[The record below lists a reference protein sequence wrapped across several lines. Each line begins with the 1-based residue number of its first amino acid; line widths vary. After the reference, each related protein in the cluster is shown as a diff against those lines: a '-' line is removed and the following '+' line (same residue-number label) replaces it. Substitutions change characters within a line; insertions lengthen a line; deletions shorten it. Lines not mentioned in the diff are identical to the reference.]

1 MGEEKRPCIALAGNP
16 NTGKSTLFNA
26 LTGLKQ
32 HTGNWSGKTVG
43 RAEGRFLLG
52 EKEAVLVDLPGIYSL
67 FSAGAEE
74 ACARD
79 FLAFGDAD
87 AVAVVVDASALERH
101 LPLALQAMELM
112 PRCVLC
118 LNLADEAEKKGIQI
132 DDKKLSALT
141 GVPVVKTA
149 ARTGRGLSDLTAALE
164 KVMEQ
169 EPHVRHTPFHKALPA
184 DFGKL
189 LAEGEKLLPES
200 ENRPLLLD
208 FLWQNEEDVLSEE
221 VGEELRQWRT
231 RCNGYFAGE
240 EEALAVY
247 RKERSLCFQKRA
259 ETLTADVCKKDKA
272 KADTTARMDKLFLR
286 KRTGVPLMLLLLA
299 LVFWITAVGANVPS
313 QWLMSVFTQLGTGM
327 DKLFLRKRTGVPLM
341 LLLLALVFW
350 ITAVGANVPSQ
361 WLMSVF
367 TQLGTACRSALVSWE
382 SPVWLESLL
391 MDGVFLTVSWV
402 VSVMLPPMA
411 IFFPMFT
418 LLEDCGL
425 LPRIAFQLDGLFR
438 RAGAH
443 GKQAL
448 TLCMGFGCNAAGVTA
463 CRIIDSPRERLIAIL
478 TNNFVPCNG
487 RFPTIL
493 LLTAVFLSAGRPWMS
508 GITLF
513 VVIGLSVGM
522 TLLVSF
528 FLSQTVLRGMPSAF
542 VLELPPFRR
551 PQIGQVLVRS
561 LLDRTIFVLG
571 RAMTAAAPAG
581 AIIWLLQ
588 RIPVGDGTLLTQI
601 AMFLEPLGG
610 LMGLSGPILMAFLLG
625 LPANEIVLPILL
637 MFYSQS
643 GMLME
648 GGSQT
653 GAMLA
658 ANGWTWTT
666 AVCAILFSLNH
677 FPCATTLLT
686 IRKETGSRKWAAIS
700 FLLPTIIGIC
710 LCAAVHGFFCLFGLA

>member
-1 MGEEKRPCIALAGNP
+1 MSEEKRPCIALAGNP

-43 RAEGRFLLG
+43 RAEGRFWLG

-101 LPLALQAMELM
+101 LPLALQVMELM

-118 LNLADEAEKKGIQI
+118 LNLADEAEKKGISI
-132 DDKKLSALT
+132 DEKKLSDLT

-164 KVMEQ
+164 KVMKQ
-169 EPHVRHTPFHKALPA
+169 EPYVRHTPFHKALPE
-184 DFGKL
+184 DFTEL
-189 LAEGEKLLPES
+189 LTEGEKLLPES
-200 ENRPLLLD
+200 KNKPLLLD
-208 FLWQNEEDVLSEE
+208 FLWQEEDVLSD
-221 VGEELRQWRT
+221 GELRQWRT
-231 RCNGYFAGE
+231 KCNGYFAGE

-259 ETLTADVCKKDKA
+259 ETLTAAVCKKNEGKG
-272 KADTTARMDKLFLR
+272 DTTAQMDKLFLR

-313 QWLMSVFTQLGTGM
+313 QMLMSVFTKLGAT
-327 DKLFLRKRTGVPLM
+327 
-341 LLLLALVFW
+341 
-350 ITAVGANVPSQ
+350 
-361 WLMSVF
+361 
-367 TQLGTACRSALVSWE
+367 CRSALES

-493 LLTAVFLSAGRPWMS
+493 LLIAVFLSVGKPWMS
-508 GITLF
+508 GFALF

-528 FLSQTVLRGMPSAF
+528 FLSRTVLKGMPSAF

-571 RAMTAAAPAG
+571 RAITAAAPAG
-581 AIIWLLQ
+581 AVIWLLQ

-601 AMFLEPLGG
+601 ALFLEPLGG
-610 LMGLSGPILMAFLLG
+610 LMGLSGPILLAFLLG

-643 GMLME
+643 GMLVE

-658 ANGWTWTT
+658 ANGWTWMT

-686 IRKETGSRKWAAIS
+686 IRKETGSRKWTAIS

-710 LCAAVHGFFCLFGLA
+710 LCAAVHGLFCFFGLT

>member
-52 EKEAVLVDLPGIYSL
+52 EQEAVLVDLPGIYSL

-101 LPLALQAMELM
+101 LPLALQVMELM

-118 LNLADEAEKKGIQI
+118 LNLADEAEKKGISI
-132 DDKKLSALT
+132 DEKKLSDLT

-169 EPHVRHTPFHKALPA
+169 EPHVRHTPFHKALPE
-184 DFGKL
+184 DFIKL

-200 ENRPLLLD
+200 KNRPLLLD
-208 FLWQNEEDVLSEE
+208 FLWQKEEDVLSEE

-231 RCNGYFAGE
+231 KCNGYFAGE

-259 ETLTADVCKKDKA
+259 ETLTAAVCKKNEGKG
-272 KADTTARMDKLFLR
+272 DTTAQMDKLFLR

-313 QWLMSVFTQLGTGM
+313 QMLMSVFTKLGAT
-327 DKLFLRKRTGVPLM
+327 
-341 LLLLALVFW
+341 
-350 ITAVGANVPSQ
+350 
-361 WLMSVF
+361 
-367 TQLGTACRSALVSWE
+367 CRSALES

-493 LLTAVFLSAGRPWMS
+493 LLIAVFLSVGKPWMS
-508 GITLF
+508 GFALF

-528 FLSQTVLRGMPSAF
+528 FLSRTVLKGMPSAF

-571 RAMTAAAPAG
+571 RAITAAAPAG
-581 AIIWLLQ
+581 AVIWLLQ
-588 RIPVGDGTLLTQI
+588 RIPMGDGTLLTQI
-601 AMFLEPLGG
+601 ALFLEPLGG
-610 LMGLSGPILMAFLLG
+610 LMGLSGPILLAFLLG

-643 GMLME
+643 GMLVE

-658 ANGWTWTT
+658 ANGWTWMT

-686 IRKETGSRKWAAIS
+686 IRKETGSWKWTAIS
-700 FLLPTIIGIC
+700 FLLPTAIGIC
-710 LCAAVHGFFCLFGLA
+710 LCAAVHGLFCFFGLT

>member
-1 MGEEKRPCIALAGNP
+1 MSEEKRPCIALAGNP

-43 RAEGRFLLG
+43 RAEGRFWLG

-101 LPLALQAMELM
+101 LPLALQVMELM

-118 LNLADEAEKKGIQI
+118 LNLADEAEKKGISI

-169 EPHVRHTPFHKALPA
+169 EPHVRHTPFHKALPE
-184 DFGKL
+184 DFIKL
-189 LAEGEKLLPES
+189 LAEGEELLPES
-200 ENRPLLLD
+200 KNRPLLLD
-208 FLWQNEEDVLSEE
+208 FLWQKEEDVLSEE

-231 RCNGYFAGE
+231 KCNGYFAGE

-259 ETLTADVCKKDKA
+259 ETLTAAVCKKNEGKG
-272 KADTTARMDKLFLR
+272 DTTAQMDKLFLR

-313 QWLMSVFTQLGTGM
+313 QMLMSVFTKLGAT
-327 DKLFLRKRTGVPLM
+327 
-341 LLLLALVFW
+341 
-350 ITAVGANVPSQ
+350 
-361 WLMSVF
+361 
-367 TQLGTACRSALVSWE
+367 CRSALES

-493 LLTAVFLSAGRPWMS
+493 LLIAVFLSVGKPWMS
-508 GITLF
+508 GFALF

-528 FLSQTVLRGMPSAF
+528 FLSRTVLKGMPSAF

-571 RAMTAAAPAG
+571 RAITAAAPAG
-581 AIIWLLQ
+581 AVIWTLQ

-601 AMFLEPLGG
+601 ALFLEPLGG
-610 LMGLSGPILMAFLLG
+610 LMGLSGPILLAFLLG

-643 GMLME
+643 GMLVE

-666 AVCAILFSLNH
+666 SVCAILFSLNH

-686 IRKETGSRKWAAIS
+686 IRKETGSCKWTAIS

-710 LCAAVHGFFCLFGLA
+710 LCAAVHGLFCFFGLT

>member
-1 MGEEKRPCIALAGNP
+1 MRMGEEKRPCIALAGNP

-43 RAEGRFLLG
+43 RAEGRFWLG

-101 LPLALQAMELM
+101 LPLALQVMELM
-112 PRCVLC
+112 LRCVLC
-118 LNLADEAEKKGIQI
+118 LNLADEAEKKGISI

-169 EPHVRHTPFHKALPA
+169 EPHVRHTPFHKTLPE
-184 DFGKL
+184 DFAEL
-189 LAEGEKLLPES
+189 LAEGENLLPKS
-200 ENRPLLLD
+200 KNRPLLLD
-208 FLWQNEEDVLSEE
+208 FLWQKEEDVLSEE

-231 RCNGYFAGE
+231 KCNGYFAGE

-259 ETLTADVCKKDKA
+259 ETLTAAVCKKNEGKG
-272 KADTTARMDKLFLR
+272 DTTAQMDKLFLR

-313 QWLMSVFTQLGTGM
+313 QMLMSVFTKLGAT
-327 DKLFLRKRTGVPLM
+327 
-341 LLLLALVFW
+341 
-350 ITAVGANVPSQ
+350 
-361 WLMSVF
+361 
-367 TQLGTACRSALVSWE
+367 CRSALES

-493 LLTAVFLSAGRPWMS
+493 LLIAVFLSVGKPWMS
-508 GITLF
+508 GFALF

-528 FLSQTVLRGMPSAF
+528 FLSRTVLKGMPSAF

-571 RAMTAAAPAG
+571 RAITAAAPAG

-588 RIPVGDGTLLTQI
+588 RIQIGDGTLLTQI

-610 LMGLSGPILMAFLLG
+610 IMGLSGPILLAFLLG

-643 GMLME
+643 GMLVE

-658 ANGWTWTT
+658 ANGWTWMT

-686 IRKETGSRKWAAIS
+686 IRKETGSRKWTAIS

-710 LCAAVHGFFCLFGLA
+710 LCAAVHGLFCFFGLT

>member
-1 MGEEKRPCIALAGNP
+1 MRMGEEKRPCIALAGNP

-43 RAEGRFLLG
+43 RAEGRFWLG

-101 LPLALQAMELM
+101 LPLALQVMELM

-118 LNLADEAEKKGIQI
+118 LNLADDAEKKGISI

-169 EPHVRHTPFHKALPA
+169 EPHVRHTPFHKTLPE
-184 DFGKL
+184 DFAEL
-189 LAEGEKLLPES
+189 LAEGENLLPKS
-200 ENRPLLLD
+200 KNRPLLLD
-208 FLWQNEEDVLSEE
+208 FLWQKEEDVLSEE

-231 RCNGYFAGE
+231 KCNGYFAGE

-259 ETLTADVCKKDKA
+259 ETLTAAVCKKNEGKG
-272 KADTTARMDKLFLR
+272 DTTAQMDKLFLR

-313 QWLMSVFTQLGTGM
+313 QMLMSVFTKLGAT
-327 DKLFLRKRTGVPLM
+327 
-341 LLLLALVFW
+341 
-350 ITAVGANVPSQ
+350 
-361 WLMSVF
+361 
-367 TQLGTACRSALVSWE
+367 CRSALES

-493 LLTAVFLSAGRPWMS
+493 LLIAVFLSVGKPWMS
-508 GITLF
+508 GFALF

-528 FLSQTVLRGMPSAF
+528 FLSRTVLKGMPSAF

-571 RAMTAAAPAG
+571 RAITAAAPAG

-588 RIPVGDGTLLTQI
+588 RIQIGDGTLLTQI
-601 AMFLEPLGG
+601 TMFLEPLGG
-610 LMGLSGPILMAFLLG
+610 IMGLSGPILLAFLLG

-643 GMLME
+643 GMLVE

-658 ANGWTWTT
+658 ANGWTWMT

-686 IRKETGSRKWAAIS
+686 IRKETGSRKWTAIS

-710 LCAAVHGFFCLFGLA
+710 LCAAVHGLFCFFGLT

>member
-1 MGEEKRPCIALAGNP
+1 MSEEKRPCIALAGNP

-101 LPLALQAMELM
+101 LPLALQVMELM
-112 PRCVLC
+112 PCCVLC
-118 LNLADEAEKKGIQI
+118 LNLADEAEKKGIVI
-132 DDKKLSALT
+132 DHKKLSDLT

-164 KVMEQ
+164 KVMKQ
-169 EPHVRHTPFHKALPA
+169 EPTVRHTPFHKALPE
-184 DFGKL
+184 DFIGL
-189 LAEGEKLLPES
+189 LTEGEKLLPES
-200 ENRPLLLD
+200 KNKPLLLD
-208 FLWQNEEDVLSEE
+208 FLWQEEDVLAD
-221 VGEELRQWRT
+221 GELRRWSN
-231 RCNGYFAGE
+231 RCKAYFAGE
-240 EEALAVY
+240 EEVFALY

-259 ETLTADVCKKDKA
+259 ETLTAAVCKKNEG
-272 KADTTARMDKLFLR
+272 KADTTARMDGLFLR

-313 QWLMSVFTQLGTGM
+313 QWLMSAFT
-327 DKLFLRKRTGVPLM
+327 K
-341 LLLLALVFW
+341 
-350 ITAVGANVPSQ
+350 
-361 WLMSVF
+361 
-367 TQLGTACRSALVSWE
+367 LGTACRSVLVS
-382 SPVWLESLL
+382 SPAWLESLL

-493 LLTAVFLSAGRPWMS
+493 LLIAVFLSVGKPWMS
-508 GITLF
+508 GLALF
-513 VVIGLSVGM
+513 LVIGLSVGM

-528 FLSQTVLRGMPSAF
+528 FLSRTVLRGMPSAF

-571 RAMTAAAPAG
+571 RAITAAAPAG
-581 AIIWLLQ
+581 AVIWLLQ
-588 RIPVGDGTLLTQI
+588 RIPVGDGTLLTQL
-601 AMFLEPLGG
+601 AMLLEPLGG
-610 LMGLSGPILMAFLLG
+610 FMGLSGPILLAFLLG

-643 GMLME
+643 GMLVE

-653 GAMLA
+653 GAMLM

-686 IRKETGSRKWAAIS
+686 IRKETGSRKWTAIS
-700 FLLPTIIGIC
+700 FLLPTVIGIC
-710 LCAAVHGFFCLFGLA
+710 MCAVVHGLFCLFGLT

>member
-1 MGEEKRPCIALAGNP
+1 MRMSEEKRPCIALAGNP

-101 LPLALQAMELM
+101 LPLTLQVMELM

-118 LNLADEAEKKGIQI
+118 LNLADEAEKKGIVI
-132 DDKKLSALT
+132 DHKKLSDLT

-164 KVMEQ
+164 KVMKQ
-169 EPHVRHTPFHKALPA
+169 EPSVRHTPFHKALPE
-184 DFGKL
+184 DFTGL
-189 LAEGEKLLPES
+189 LTEGEKLLPES
-200 ENRPLLLD
+200 KNRPLLLD
-208 FLWQNEEDVLSEE
+208 FLWQEEDVLSD
-221 VGEELRQWRT
+221 GELRQWSN
-231 RCNGYFAGE
+231 RCKAYFAGE
-240 EEALAVY
+240 EETLAVY

-259 ETLTADVCKKDKA
+259 ETLTAAVCKKNEA
-272 KADTTARMDKLFLR
+272 KADTTARMDGLFLR

-313 QWLMSVFTQLGTGM
+313 QWLMSAFT
-327 DKLFLRKRTGVPLM
+327 K
-341 LLLLALVFW
+341 
-350 ITAVGANVPSQ
+350 
-361 WLMSVF
+361 
-367 TQLGTACRSALVSWE
+367 LGTACRSVLVS
-382 SPVWLESLL
+382 SPAWLESLL

-493 LLTAVFLSAGRPWMS
+493 LLIAVFLSVGKPWMS
-508 GITLF
+508 GLALF
-513 VVIGLSVGM
+513 LVIGLSVGM

-528 FLSQTVLRGMPSAF
+528 FLSRTVLKGMPSAF

-571 RAMTAAAPAG
+571 RAITAAAPAG
-581 AIIWLLQ
+581 AVIWLLQ

-610 LMGLSGPILMAFLLG
+610 FMGLSGPILLAFLLG

-643 GMLME
+643 GMLVE

-653 GAMLA
+653 GAMLM

-686 IRKETGSRKWAAIS
+686 IRKETGSRKWTAIS
-700 FLLPTIIGIC
+700 FLLPTVIGIC
-710 LCAAVHGFFCLFGLA
+710 MCAVVHGFFCLFGLT

>member
-43 RAEGRFLLG
+43 RAEGRFWLG

-101 LPLALQAMELM
+101 LPLALQVMELM

-118 LNLADEAEKKGIQI
+118 LNLADEAEKKGISI

-169 EPHVRHTPFHKALPA
+169 EPHVRHTPFHKTLPE
-184 DFGKL
+184 DFQKL
-189 LAEGEKLLPES
+189 LAEGENLLPKS
-200 ENRPLLLD
+200 KNRPLLLD
-208 FLWQNEEDVLSEE
+208 FLWQKEEDVLSEE

-231 RCNGYFAGE
+231 KCNGYFAGE

-259 ETLTADVCKKDKA
+259 ETLTAAVCKKNEGKG
-272 KADTTARMDKLFLR
+272 DTTAQMDKLFLR

-313 QWLMSVFTQLGTGM
+313 QMLMSVFTKLGAT
-327 DKLFLRKRTGVPLM
+327 
-341 LLLLALVFW
+341 
-350 ITAVGANVPSQ
+350 
-361 WLMSVF
+361 
-367 TQLGTACRSALVSWE
+367 CRSALES

-493 LLTAVFLSAGRPWMS
+493 LLIAVFLSVGKPWMS
-508 GITLF
+508 GFALF

-528 FLSQTVLRGMPSAF
+528 FLSRTVLKGMPSAF

-571 RAMTAAAPAG
+571 RAITAAAPAG
-581 AIIWLLQ
+581 AVIWLLQ
-588 RIPVGDGTLLTQI
+588 RIQIGDGTLLTQI

-610 LMGLSGPILMAFLLG
+610 IMGLSGPILLAFLLG

-643 GMLME
+643 GMLVE

-658 ANGWTWTT
+658 ANGWTWMT

-686 IRKETGSRKWAAIS
+686 IRKETGSRKWTAIS

-710 LCAAVHGFFCLFGLA
+710 LCAAVHGLFCFFGLT

>member
-1 MGEEKRPCIALAGNP
+1 MRMGEEKRPCIALAGNP

-52 EKEAVLVDLPGIYSL
+52 EQEAVLVDLPGIYSL

-101 LPLALQAMELM
+101 LPLALQVMELM

-118 LNLADEAEKKGIQI
+118 LNLADEAEKKGISI
-132 DDKKLSALT
+132 DEKKLSDLT

-169 EPHVRHTPFHKALPA
+169 EPHVRHTPFHKALPE
-184 DFGKL
+184 DFAEL
-189 LAEGEKLLPES
+189 LAEGENLLPES
-200 ENRPLLLD
+200 KNRPLLLD
-208 FLWQNEEDVLSEE
+208 FLWQKEEDVLSEE

-231 RCNGYFAGE
+231 KCNGYFAGE

-259 ETLTADVCKKDKA
+259 ETLTAAVCKKNEGKG
-272 KADTTARMDKLFLR
+272 DTTAQMDKLFLR

-313 QWLMSVFTQLGTGM
+313 QMLMSVFTKLGAT
-327 DKLFLRKRTGVPLM
+327 
-341 LLLLALVFW
+341 
-350 ITAVGANVPSQ
+350 
-361 WLMSVF
+361 
-367 TQLGTACRSALVSWE
+367 CRSALES

-493 LLTAVFLSAGRPWMS
+493 LLIAVFLSVGKPWMS
-508 GITLF
+508 GFALF

-528 FLSQTVLRGMPSAF
+528 FLSRTVLKGMPSAF

-571 RAMTAAAPAG
+571 RAITAAAPAG
-581 AIIWLLQ
+581 AVIWLLQ
-588 RIPVGDGTLLTQI
+588 RIPMGDGTLLTQI
-601 AMFLEPLGG
+601 ALFLEPLGG
-610 LMGLSGPILMAFLLG
+610 LMGLSGPILLAFLLG

-643 GMLME
+643 GMLVE

-658 ANGWTWTT
+658 ANGWTWMT

-686 IRKETGSRKWAAIS
+686 IRKETGSWKWTAIS
-700 FLLPTIIGIC
+700 FLLPTAIGIC
-710 LCAAVHGFFCLFGLA
+710 LCAAVHGLFCFFGLT

>member
-1 MGEEKRPCIALAGNP
+1 MSEEKRPCIALAGNP

-101 LPLALQAMELM
+101 LPLALQVMELM

-118 LNLADEAEKKGIQI
+118 LNLADEAEKKGIVI
-132 DDKKLSALT
+132 DHKKLSDLT

-164 KVMEQ
+164 KVMKQ
-169 EPHVRHTPFHKALPA
+169 EPSVRYTPFHKALPE
-184 DFGKL
+184 DFTGL
-189 LAEGEKLLPES
+189 LTEGEKLLPES
-200 ENRPLLLD
+200 KNRPLLLD
-208 FLWQNEEDVLSEE
+208 FLWQEEDVLAD
-221 VGEELRQWRT
+221 GELRQWSN
-231 RCNGYFAGE
+231 RCKAYFAGE
-240 EEALAVY
+240 EETLAVY

-259 ETLTADVCKKDKA
+259 ETLTAAVCKKNEA
-272 KADTTARMDKLFLR
+272 KADTTARMDGLFLR

-313 QWLMSVFTQLGTGM
+313 QWLMSAFT
-327 DKLFLRKRTGVPLM
+327 K
-341 LLLLALVFW
+341 
-350 ITAVGANVPSQ
+350 
-361 WLMSVF
+361 
-367 TQLGTACRSALVSWE
+367 LGTACRSVLVS
-382 SPVWLESLL
+382 SPAWLESLL

-493 LLTAVFLSAGRPWMS
+493 LLIAVFLSAGKPWMS
-508 GITLF
+508 GFALF
-513 VVIGLSVGM
+513 LVIGLSVGM

-528 FLSQTVLRGMPSAF
+528 FLSRTVLRGMPSAF

-571 RAMTAAAPAG
+571 RAITAAAPAG
-581 AIIWLLQ
+581 AVIWMLQ

-610 LMGLSGPILMAFLLG
+610 LMGLSGPILLAFLLG

-643 GMLME
+643 GMLVE

-686 IRKETGSRKWAAIS
+686 IRKETGSRKWTAIS
-700 FLLPTIIGIC
+700 FLLPTVIGIC
-710 LCAAVHGFFCLFGLA
+710 LCAVVHGFFCLFGLT

>member
-1 MGEEKRPCIALAGNP
+1 
-16 NTGKSTLFNA
+16 
-26 LTGLKQ
+26 
-32 HTGNWSGKTVG
+32 
-43 RAEGRFLLG
+43 
-52 EKEAVLVDLPGIYSL
+52 
-67 FSAGAEE
+67 
-74 ACARD
+74 
-79 FLAFGDAD
+79 
-87 AVAVVVDASALERH
+87 
-101 LPLALQAMELM
+101 
-112 PRCVLC
+112 
-118 LNLADEAEKKGIQI
+118 
-132 DDKKLSALT
+132 
-141 GVPVVKTA
+141 
-149 ARTGRGLSDLTAALE
+149 
-164 KVMEQ
+164 MEQ
-169 EPHVRHTPFHKALPA
+169 EPHVRHTPFHKALPE
-184 DFGKL
+184 DFAEL

-200 ENRPLLLD
+200 KNRPLLLD
-208 FLWQNEEDVLSEE
+208 FLWQEDVLLD
-221 VGEELRQWRT
+221 GELRQWRT
-231 RCNGYFAGE
+231 KCKAYFAGE
-240 EEALAVY
+240 EEVFALY

-259 ETLTADVCKKDKA
+259 ETLTAAICKKDEA

-286 KRTGVPLMLLLLA
+286 KRTGVPLMLFLLA

-313 QWLMSVFTQLGTGM
+313 QMLMSAFT
-327 DKLFLRKRTGVPLM
+327 K
-341 LLLLALVFW
+341 
-350 ITAVGANVPSQ
+350 
-361 WLMSVF
+361 
-367 TQLGTACRSALVSWE
+367 LGTACRSALVS

-493 LLTAVFLSAGRPWMS
+493 LLIAVFLSVGKPWMS
-508 GITLF
+508 GLALF
-513 VVIGLSVGM
+513 LVIGLSVGM

-528 FLSQTVLRGMPSAF
+528 FLSRTVLKGMSSAF

-571 RAMTAAAPAG
+571 RAITAAAPAG
-581 AIIWLLQ
+581 AVIWLLQ

-601 AMFLEPLGG
+601 ALFLEPLGG

-643 GMLME
+643 GMLVE

-686 IRKETGSRKWAAIS
+686 IRKETGSRKWTAIS
-700 FLLPTIIGIC
+700 FLLPTLIGIC
-710 LCAAVHGFFCLFGLA
+710 LCAAVHGFFCLFGLT

>member
-52 EKEAVLVDLPGIYSL
+52 EQEAVLVDLPGIYSL

-101 LPLALQAMELM
+101 LPLALQVMELM

-118 LNLADEAEKKGIQI
+118 LNLADEAEKKGISI
-132 DDKKLSALT
+132 DEKKLSDLT

-169 EPHVRHTPFHKALPA
+169 EPHVRHTPFHKALPE
-184 DFGKL
+184 DFAEL
-189 LAEGEKLLPES
+189 LAEGENLLPES
-200 ENRPLLLD
+200 KNRPLLLD
-208 FLWQNEEDVLSEE
+208 FLWQKEEDVLSEE

-231 RCNGYFAGE
+231 KCNGYFAGE

-259 ETLTADVCKKDKA
+259 ETLTAAVCKKNEGKG
-272 KADTTARMDKLFLR
+272 DTTAQMDKLFLR

-313 QWLMSVFTQLGTGM
+313 QMLMSAFT
-327 DKLFLRKRTGVPLM
+327 K
-341 LLLLALVFW
+341 
-350 ITAVGANVPSQ
+350 
-361 WLMSVF
+361 
-367 TQLGTACRSALVSWE
+367 LGTACRSVLVSWG

-493 LLTAVFLSAGRPWMS
+493 LLIAVFLSVGKPWMS
-508 GITLF
+508 GFALF

-528 FLSQTVLRGMPSAF
+528 FLSQTVLKGMPSAF

-551 PQIGQVLVRS
+551 PQIGQMLVRS

-571 RAMTAAAPAG
+571 RAITAAAPAG
-581 AIIWLLQ
+581 AVIWMLQ

-610 LMGLSGPILMAFLLG
+610 LMGLSGPILLAFLLG

-643 GMLME
+643 GMLVE

-658 ANGWTWTT
+658 ANGWTWMT

-686 IRKETGSRKWAAIS
+686 IRKETGSWKWTAIS
-700 FLLPTIIGIC
+700 FLLPTAIGIC
-710 LCAAVHGFFCLFGLA
+710 LCAAVHGLFCFFGLT

>member
-43 RAEGRFLLG
+43 RAEGRFWLG

-101 LPLALQAMELM
+101 LPLALQVMELM

-118 LNLADEAEKKGIQI
+118 LNLADEAEKKGISI
-132 DDKKLSALT
+132 DDKKLSDLT

-169 EPHVRHTPFHKALPA
+169 EPHVRHTPFHKALPE
-184 DFGKL
+184 DFIKL

-200 ENRPLLLD
+200 KNRPLLLD
-208 FLWQNEEDVLSEE
+208 FLWQKEEDVLSEE

-231 RCNGYFAGE
+231 KCNGYFAGE

-259 ETLTADVCKKDKA
+259 ETLTAAVCKKNEGKG
-272 KADTTARMDKLFLR
+272 DTTAQMDKLFLR

-313 QWLMSVFTQLGTGM
+313 QMLMSVFTKLGAT
-327 DKLFLRKRTGVPLM
+327 
-341 LLLLALVFW
+341 
-350 ITAVGANVPSQ
+350 
-361 WLMSVF
+361 
-367 TQLGTACRSALVSWE
+367 CRSALES

-493 LLTAVFLSAGRPWMS
+493 LLIAVFLSVGKPWMS
-508 GITLF
+508 GFALF

-528 FLSQTVLRGMPSAF
+528 FLSRTVLKGMPSAF

-571 RAMTAAAPAG
+571 RAITAAAPAG
-581 AIIWLLQ
+581 AVIWLLQ

-610 LMGLSGPILMAFLLG
+610 LMGLSGPILLAFLLG

-643 GMLME
+643 GMLVE

-658 ANGWTWTT
+658 ANGWTWMT

-686 IRKETGSRKWAAIS
+686 IRKETGSCKWTAIS

-710 LCAAVHGFFCLFGLA
+710 LCAAVHGLFCLFGLT

>member
-1 MGEEKRPCIALAGNP
+1 MRMGEEKRPCIALAGNP

-43 RAEGRFLLG
+43 RAEGRFWLG

-101 LPLALQAMELM
+101 LPLALQVMELM

-118 LNLADEAEKKGIQI
+118 LNLADEAEKKGISI

-169 EPHVRHTPFHKALPA
+169 EPQVRHTPFHKALPE
-184 DFGKL
+184 DFIKL
-189 LAEGEKLLPES
+189 LAEGENLLPES
-200 ENRPLLLD
+200 KNRPLLLD
-208 FLWQNEEDVLSEE
+208 FLWQKEEDVLSEE

-231 RCNGYFAGE
+231 KCNGYFAGE

-259 ETLTADVCKKDKA
+259 ETLTAAVCKKNEGKG
-272 KADTTARMDKLFLR
+272 DTTAQMDKLFLR

-313 QWLMSVFTQLGTGM
+313 QMLMSVFTKLGAT
-327 DKLFLRKRTGVPLM
+327 
-341 LLLLALVFW
+341 
-350 ITAVGANVPSQ
+350 
-361 WLMSVF
+361 
-367 TQLGTACRSALVSWE
+367 CRSALES

-493 LLTAVFLSAGRPWMS
+493 LLIAVFLSVGKPWMS
-508 GITLF
+508 GFALF

-528 FLSQTVLRGMPSAF
+528 FLSRTVLKGMPSAF

-571 RAMTAAAPAG
+571 RAITAAAPAG
-581 AIIWLLQ
+581 AVIWLLQ
-588 RIPVGDGTLLTQI
+588 RIQIGDGTLLTQI
-601 AMFLEPLGG
+601 ALFLEPLGG
-610 LMGLSGPILMAFLLG
+610 LMGLSGPILLAFLLG

-643 GMLME
+643 GMLVE

-658 ANGWTWTT
+658 ANGWTWMT

-686 IRKETGSRKWAAIS
+686 IRKETGSCKWTAIS

-710 LCAAVHGFFCLFGLA
+710 LCAAVHGLFCFFGLT

>member
-43 RAEGRFLLG
+43 RAEGRFWLG

-101 LPLALQAMELM
+101 LPLALQVMELM

-118 LNLADEAEKKGIQI
+118 LNLADEAEKKGISI

-169 EPHVRHTPFHKALPA
+169 EPHVRHTPFHKALPE
-184 DFGKL
+184 DFAEL

-200 ENRPLLLD
+200 KNRPLLLD
-208 FLWQNEEDVLSEE
+208 FLWQKEEDVLSEE

-231 RCNGYFAGE
+231 KCNGYFAGE

-259 ETLTADVCKKDKA
+259 ETLTAAVCKKNEGKG
-272 KADTTARMDKLFLR
+272 DTTAQMDKLFLR

-313 QWLMSVFTQLGTGM
+313 QMLMSVFTKLGAT
-327 DKLFLRKRTGVPLM
+327 
-341 LLLLALVFW
+341 
-350 ITAVGANVPSQ
+350 
-361 WLMSVF
+361 
-367 TQLGTACRSALVSWE
+367 CRSALES

-493 LLTAVFLSAGRPWMS
+493 LLIAVFLSVGKPWMS
-508 GITLF
+508 GFALF

-528 FLSQTVLRGMPSAF
+528 FLSRTVLRGLPSAF

-551 PQIGQVLVRS
+551 PQIGQVLLRS

-571 RAMTAAAPAG
+571 RAITAAAPAG
-581 AIIWLLQ
+581 AVIWLLQ
-588 RIPVGDGTLLTQI
+588 RIQIGDGTLLTQI

-610 LMGLSGPILMAFLLG
+610 LMGLSGPILLAFLLG

-643 GMLME
+643 GMLVE

-658 ANGWTWTT
+658 ANGWTWMT

-686 IRKETGSRKWAAIS
+686 IRKETGSCKWTAIS

-710 LCAAVHGFFCLFGLA
+710 LCAAVHGLFCFFGLT

>member
-43 RAEGRFLLG
+43 RAEGRFWLG

-101 LPLALQAMELM
+101 LPLALQVMELM

-118 LNLADEAEKKGIQI
+118 LNLADEAEKKGISI

-169 EPHVRHTPFHKALPA
+169 EPQVRHTPFHKTLPE
-184 DFGKL
+184 DFQKL
-189 LAEGEKLLPES
+189 LAEGENLLPKS
-200 ENRPLLLD
+200 KNRPLLLD
-208 FLWQNEEDVLSEE
+208 FLWQKEEDVLSEE

-231 RCNGYFAGE
+231 KCNGYFAGE

-259 ETLTADVCKKDKA
+259 ETLTAAVCKKNEGKG
-272 KADTTARMDKLFLR
+272 DTTAQMDKLFLR

-313 QWLMSVFTQLGTGM
+313 QMLMSVFTKLGAT
-327 DKLFLRKRTGVPLM
+327 
-341 LLLLALVFW
+341 
-350 ITAVGANVPSQ
+350 
-361 WLMSVF
+361 
-367 TQLGTACRSALVSWE
+367 CRSALES

-493 LLTAVFLSAGRPWMS
+493 LLIAVFLSVGKPWMS
-508 GITLF
+508 GFALF

-528 FLSQTVLRGMPSAF
+528 FLSRTVLKGMPSAF

-571 RAMTAAAPAG
+571 RAITAAAPAG

-588 RIPVGDGTLLTQI
+588 RIQIGDGTLLTQI

-610 LMGLSGPILMAFLLG
+610 IMGLSGPILLAFLLG

-643 GMLME
+643 GMLVE

-658 ANGWTWTT
+658 ANGWTWMT

-686 IRKETGSRKWAAIS
+686 IRKETGSRKWTAIS

-710 LCAAVHGFFCLFGLA
+710 LCAAVHGLFCFFGLT

>member
-1 MGEEKRPCIALAGNP
+1 MRMGEEKRPCIALAGNP

-43 RAEGRFLLG
+43 RAEGRFWLG

-101 LPLALQAMELM
+101 LPLALQVMELM

-118 LNLADEAEKKGIQI
+118 LNLADEAEKKGISI

-169 EPHVRHTPFHKALPA
+169 EPHVRHTPFHKTLPE
-184 DFGKL
+184 DFAEL
-189 LAEGEKLLPES
+189 LAEGENLLPKS
-200 ENRPLLLD
+200 KNRPLLLD
-208 FLWQNEEDVLSEE
+208 FLWQKEEDVLSEE

-231 RCNGYFAGE
+231 KCNGYFAGE

-259 ETLTADVCKKDKA
+259 ETLTAAVCKKNEGKG
-272 KADTTARMDKLFLR
+272 DTTAQMDKLFLR

-313 QWLMSVFTQLGTGM
+313 QMLMSVFTKLGAT
-327 DKLFLRKRTGVPLM
+327 
-341 LLLLALVFW
+341 
-350 ITAVGANVPSQ
+350 
-361 WLMSVF
+361 
-367 TQLGTACRSALVSWE
+367 CRSALES

-493 LLTAVFLSAGRPWMS
+493 LLIAVFLSVGKPWMS
-508 GITLF
+508 GFALF

-528 FLSQTVLRGMPSAF
+528 FLSRTVLKGMPSAF

-571 RAMTAAAPAG
+571 RAITAAAPAG

-588 RIPVGDGTLLTQI
+588 RIQIGDGTLLTQI

-610 LMGLSGPILMAFLLG
+610 IMGLSGPILLAFLLG

-643 GMLME
+643 GMLVE

-658 ANGWTWTT
+658 ANGWTWMT

-686 IRKETGSRKWAAIS
+686 IRKETGSRKWTAIS

-710 LCAAVHGFFCLFGLA
+710 LCAAVHGLFYFFGLT

>member
-1 MGEEKRPCIALAGNP
+1 MSEEKRPCIALAGNP

-101 LPLALQAMELM
+101 LPLALQVMELM

-118 LNLADEAEKKGIQI
+118 LNLADEAEKKGIVI
-132 DDKKLSALT
+132 DHKKLSDLT

-164 KVMEQ
+164 KVMKQ
-169 EPHVRHTPFHKALPA
+169 EPSVRHTPFHKALPE
-184 DFGKL
+184 DFIGL
-189 LAEGEKLLPES
+189 LTEGEKLLPES
-200 ENRPLLLD
+200 KNRPLLLD
-208 FLWQNEEDVLSEE
+208 FLWQEEDVLSD
-221 VGEELRQWRT
+221 GELRQWSN
-231 RCNGYFAGE
+231 RCKAYFAGE
-240 EEALAVY
+240 EETFAVY

-259 ETLTADVCKKDKA
+259 ETLTAAVCKKNGG
-272 KADTTARMDKLFLR
+272 KADTTARMDGLFLR

-313 QWLMSVFTQLGTGM
+313 QWLMSAFT
-327 DKLFLRKRTGVPLM
+327 K
-341 LLLLALVFW
+341 
-350 ITAVGANVPSQ
+350 
-361 WLMSVF
+361 
-367 TQLGTACRSALVSWE
+367 LGTACRSVLVS
-382 SPVWLESLL
+382 SPAWLESLL

-493 LLTAVFLSAGRPWMS
+493 LLIAVFLSVGKPWMS
-508 GITLF
+508 GFALF
-513 VVIGLSVGM
+513 LVIGLSVGM

-528 FLSQTVLRGMPSAF
+528 FLSRTVLKGMPSAF

-571 RAMTAAAPAG
+571 RAITAAAPAG
-581 AIIWLLQ
+581 AVIWLLQ

-610 LMGLSGPILMAFLLG
+610 FMGLSGPILLAFLLG

-643 GMLME
+643 GMLVE

-653 GAMLA
+653 GAMLM

-686 IRKETGSRKWAAIS
+686 IRKETGSRKWTAIS
-700 FLLPTIIGIC
+700 FLMPTVIGIC
-710 LCAAVHGFFCLFGLA
+710 MCAAVHGFFCLFGLT

>member
-1 MGEEKRPCIALAGNP
+1 MSEEKRPCIALAGNP

-101 LPLALQAMELM
+101 LPLALQVMELM

-118 LNLADEAEKKGIQI
+118 LNLADEAEKKGIVI
-132 DDKKLSALT
+132 DHKKLSDLT

-164 KVMEQ
+164 KVMKQ
-169 EPHVRHTPFHKALPA
+169 EPSVRHTPFHKALPE
-184 DFGKL
+184 DFAKL
-189 LAEGEKLLPES
+189 LTEGEELLPES
-200 ENRPLLLD
+200 KNRPLLLD
-208 FLWQNEEDVLSEE
+208 FLWQDEDVLSD
-221 VGEELRQWRT
+221 GELRQWSN
-231 RCNGYFAGE
+231 RCKAYFAGE
-240 EEALAVY
+240 EETLAVY

-259 ETLTADVCKKDKA
+259 ETLTAAVCKKNEA
-272 KADTTARMDKLFLR
+272 KADTTARMDGLFLR

-313 QWLMSVFTQLGTGM
+313 QWLMS
-327 DKLFLRKRTGVPLM
+327 
-341 LLLLALVFW
+341 A
-350 ITAVGANVPSQ
+350 
-361 WLMSVF
+361 F
-367 TQLGTACRSALVSWE
+367 TQLGTACRSVLVS
-382 SPVWLESLL
+382 SPAWLESLL

-493 LLTAVFLSAGRPWMS
+493 LLIAVFLSVGKPWMS
-508 GITLF
+508 GLALF
-513 VVIGLSVGM
+513 LVIGLSVGM

-528 FLSQTVLRGMPSAF
+528 FLSRTVLKGMPSAF

-571 RAMTAAAPAG
+571 RAITAAAPAG
-581 AIIWLLQ
+581 AVIWLLQ
-588 RIPVGDGTLLTQI
+588 RIPVGDGTLLTQL

-610 LMGLSGPILMAFLLG
+610 FMGLSGPILLAFLLG

-643 GMLME
+643 GMLVE

-653 GAMLA
+653 GAMLM

-686 IRKETGSRKWAAIS
+686 IRKETGSRKWTAIS
-700 FLLPTIIGIC
+700 FLLPTVIGIC
-710 LCAAVHGFFCLFGLA
+710 MCAAVHGFFCLFGLT

>member
-1 MGEEKRPCIALAGNP
+1 MRMGEEKRPCIALAGNP

-52 EKEAVLVDLPGIYSL
+52 EQEAVLVDLPGIYSL

-101 LPLALQAMELM
+101 LPLALQVMELM

-118 LNLADEAEKKGIQI
+118 LNLADEAEKKGIHI
-132 DDKKLSALT
+132 DDKKLSDLT

-164 KVMEQ
+164 KVMEE
-169 EPHVRHTPFHKALPA
+169 EPHVRHLPFHKALPE
-184 DFGKL
+184 DFAEL
-189 LAEGEKLLPES
+189 LAEGEELLPES
-200 ENRPLLLD
+200 KNRPLLLD
-208 FLWQNEEDVLSEE
+208 FLWQKEEDVLSEE

-231 RCNGYFAGE
+231 KCNGYFAGE

-259 ETLTADVCKKDKA
+259 ETLTAAVCKKNEEKG
-272 KADTTARMDKLFLR
+272 DTTAQMDKLFLR

-313 QWLMSVFTQLGTGM
+313 QMLMSVFTKLGAT
-327 DKLFLRKRTGVPLM
+327 
-341 LLLLALVFW
+341 
-350 ITAVGANVPSQ
+350 
-361 WLMSVF
+361 
-367 TQLGTACRSALVSWE
+367 CRSVLVS

-493 LLTAVFLSAGRPWMS
+493 LLIAVFLSVGKPWMS
-508 GITLF
+508 GFALF

-528 FLSQTVLRGMPSAF
+528 FLSRTVLKGMPSAF

-571 RAMTAAAPAG
+571 RAITAAAPAG
-581 AIIWLLQ
+581 AVIWLLQ
-588 RIPVGDGTLLTQI
+588 RIPMGDGTLLTQI
-601 AMFLEPLGG
+601 ALFLEPLGG
-610 LMGLSGPILMAFLLG
+610 LMGLSGPILLAFLLG

-643 GMLME
+643 GMLVE

-658 ANGWTWTT
+658 ANGWTWMT

-686 IRKETGSRKWAAIS
+686 IRKETGSCKWTAIS

-710 LCAAVHGFFCLFGLA
+710 LCAAVHGLFCFFGLT

>member
-1 MGEEKRPCIALAGNP
+1 MRMGEEKRPCIALAGNP

-43 RAEGRFLLG
+43 RAEGRFWLG

-79 FLAFGDAD
+79 FLAFGDGD

-101 LPLALQAMELM
+101 LPLALQVMELM

-132 DDKKLSALT
+132 DEKKLSNLT

-169 EPHVRHTPFHKALPA
+169 EPQVRHTPFHKTLPE
-184 DFGKL
+184 DFAEL

-200 ENRPLLLD
+200 KNSPLLLD
-208 FLWQNEEDVLSEE
+208 FLWQKEEDVLPDA
-221 VGEELRQWRT
+221 ELRNWQS
-231 RCNGYFAGE
+231 RCRAYFAGE
-240 EEALAVY
+240 EEVFALY

-259 ETLTADVCKKDKA
+259 ETLASAVCQKDEGKR
-272 KADTTARMDKLFLR
+272 DTTAQMDKLFLR

-313 QWLMSVFTQLGTGM
+313 QMLMS
-327 DKLFLRKRTGVPLM
+327 
-341 LLLLALVFW
+341 A
-350 ITAVGANVPSQ
+350 
-361 WLMSVF
+361 F
-367 TQLGTACRSALVSWE
+367 TQLGTACRSVLVS
-382 SPVWLESLL
+382 SPEWLESLL

-493 LLTAVFLSAGRPWMS
+493 LLIAVFLSVGKPWMS
-508 GITLF
+508 GFALF

-528 FLSQTVLRGMPSAF
+528 FLSRTVLKGMPSAF

-551 PQIGQVLVRS
+551 PQIGQVLLRS

-571 RAMTAAAPAG
+571 RAITAAAPAG
-581 AIIWLLQ
+581 AVIWLLQ
-588 RIPVGDGTLLTQI
+588 RIQIGDGTLLTQI

-610 LMGLSGPILMAFLLG
+610 LMGLSGPILLAFLLG

-643 GMLME
+643 GMLVE

-686 IRKETGSRKWAAIS
+686 IRKETGSRKWMAVS
-700 FLLPTIIGIC
+700 FLLPTVIGIC
-710 LCAAVHGFFCLFGLA
+710 LCAAVHGLFCFFGLT

>member
-1 MGEEKRPCIALAGNP
+1 MYEETRWCIALAGNP
-16 NTGKSTLFNA
+16 NTGKSTLFNS

-43 RAEGRFLLG
+43 RAEGRFRLG
-52 EKEAVLVDLPGIYSL
+52 EDAAVLVDLPGIYSL

-79 FLAFGDAD
+79 FLAYGGAD

-101 LPLALQAMELM
+101 LPLALQVMELM

-118 LNLADEAEKKGIQI
+118 LNLADEAEKKGMEI
-132 DDKKLSALT
+132 DGEKLSALT

-149 ARTGRGLSDLTAALE
+149 ARTGRGLSDLTAAL
-164 KVMEQ
+164 KQVIEQ
-169 EPHVRHTPFHKALPA
+169 EPQIHHTPFHEALPW
-184 DFGKL
+184 DFETL
-189 LAEGEKLLPES
+189 LTEGERLLPES
-200 ENRPLLLD
+200 KTRPLLLD
-208 FLWQNEEDVLSEE
+208 FIWEKEMPEEANSA
-221 VGEELRQWRT
+221 LRQWKQ
-231 RCNGYFAGE
+231 RCMAYFAGE
-240 EEALAVY
+240 EQGLAVY
-247 RKERSLCFQKRA
+247 AKQRSLAFQKRA
-259 ETLTADVCKKDKA
+259 EALTAAVCRREQKG
-272 KADTTARMDKLFLR
+272 ADGTARMDRLFLR
-286 KRTGVPLMLLLLA
+286 KRTGVPLMLLMLA
-299 LVFWITAVGANVPS
+299 LVFWITAVGANMPS
-313 QWLMSVFTQLGTGM
+313 QWLMSAFTQLGAEW
-327 DKLFLRKRTGVPLM
+327 RE
-341 LLLLALVFW
+341 
-350 ITAVGANVPSQ
+350 
-361 WLMSVF
+361 
-367 TQLGTACRSALVSWE
+367 ALVSWG

-411 IFFPMFT
+411 IFFPLFT

-493 LLTAVFLSAGRPWMS
+493 LLTGVFLSAGQPWLA
-508 GITLF
+508 GFALF

-528 FLSQTVLRGMPSAF
+528 FLSRTVLRGMPSAF

-551 PQIGQVLVRS
+551 PQIGQVLLRS

-571 RAMTAAAPAG
+571 RAITAAAPAG
-581 AIIWLLQ
+581 ALIWLLQ
-588 RIPVGDGTLLTQI
+588 RIWVGDGTLLTQM
-601 AMFLEPLGG
+601 AAFLEPLGG
-610 LMGLSGPILMAFLLG
+610 LMGLSGPILMAFVLG

-658 ANGWTWTT
+658 ANGWTWMT

-686 IRKETGSRKWAAIS
+686 IRKETGSRRWTAVS
-700 FLLPTIIGIC
+700 FLLPTVVGIC
-710 LCAAVHGFFCLFGLA
+710 LCAAVHGLFVLFGLA

>member
-43 RAEGRFLLG
+43 RAEGRFWLG

-101 LPLALQAMELM
+101 LPLALQVMELM

-118 LNLADEAEKKGIQI
+118 LNLADEAEKKGISI

-169 EPHVRHTPFHKALPA
+169 EPQVRHTPFHKVLPE
-184 DFGKL
+184 DFIKL
-189 LAEGEKLLPES
+189 LAEGENLLPES
-200 ENRPLLLD
+200 KNSPLLLD
-208 FLWQNEEDVLSEE
+208 FLWQKEEDVLSEE

-231 RCNGYFAGE
+231 KCNGYFAGE

-259 ETLTADVCKKDKA
+259 ETLASAVCQKDEGKG
-272 KADTTARMDKLFLR
+272 DTTAQMDKLFLR

-313 QWLMSVFTQLGTGM
+313 QMLMSVFTKLGAT
-327 DKLFLRKRTGVPLM
+327 
-341 LLLLALVFW
+341 
-350 ITAVGANVPSQ
+350 
-361 WLMSVF
+361 
-367 TQLGTACRSALVSWE
+367 CRSALES

-438 RAGAH
+438 RVGAH

-493 LLTAVFLSAGRPWMS
+493 LLIAVFLSVGKPWMS
-508 GITLF
+508 GFALF
-513 VVIGLSVGM
+513 LVIGLSVGM

-528 FLSQTVLRGMPSAF
+528 FLSRTVLKGMPSAF

-571 RAMTAAAPAG
+571 RAITAAAPAG
-581 AIIWLLQ
+581 AVIWLLQ
-588 RIPVGDGTLLTQI
+588 RIPMGDGTLLTQI
-601 AMFLEPLGG
+601 ALFLEPLGG
-610 LMGLSGPILMAFLLG
+610 LMGLSGPILLAFLLG

-643 GMLME
+643 GMLVE

-658 ANGWTWTT
+658 ANGWTWMT

-686 IRKETGSRKWAAIS
+686 IRKETGSCKWTAIS

-710 LCAAVHGFFCLFGLA
+710 LCAAVHGLFCFFGLT

>member
-43 RAEGRFLLG
+43 RAEGRFWLG

-101 LPLALQAMELM
+101 LPLALQVMELM

-118 LNLADEAEKKGIQI
+118 LNLADEAEKKGISI
-132 DDKKLSALT
+132 DDKKLSDLT

-169 EPHVRHTPFHKALPA
+169 EPHVRHTPFHKTLPE
-184 DFGKL
+184 DFAEL
-189 LAEGEKLLPES
+189 LAEGENLLPKS
-200 ENRPLLLD
+200 KNRPLLLD
-208 FLWQNEEDVLSEE
+208 FLWQKEEDVLSEE

-231 RCNGYFAGE
+231 KCNGYFAGE

-259 ETLTADVCKKDKA
+259 ETLTAAVCKKNEGKG
-272 KADTTARMDKLFLR
+272 DTTAQMDKLFLR

-313 QWLMSVFTQLGTGM
+313 QMLMSAFT
-327 DKLFLRKRTGVPLM
+327 K
-341 LLLLALVFW
+341 
-350 ITAVGANVPSQ
+350 
-361 WLMSVF
+361 
-367 TQLGTACRSALVSWE
+367 LGTACRSVLVSWG

-493 LLTAVFLSAGRPWMS
+493 LLIAVFLSVGKPWMS
-508 GITLF
+508 GFALF

-528 FLSQTVLRGMPSAF
+528 FLSQTVLKGMPSAF

-571 RAMTAAAPAG
+571 RAITAAAPAG
-581 AIIWLLQ
+581 AVIWLLQ

-610 LMGLSGPILMAFLLG
+610 LMGLSGPILLAFLLG

-643 GMLME
+643 GMLVE

-658 ANGWTWTT
+658 ANGWTWMT

-686 IRKETGSRKWAAIS
+686 IRKETGSCKWTAIS

-710 LCAAVHGFFCLFGLA
+710 LCAAVHGLFCFFGLT

>member
-52 EKEAVLVDLPGIYSL
+52 EQEAVLVDLPGIYSL

-101 LPLALQAMELM
+101 LPLALQVMELM

-118 LNLADEAEKKGIQI
+118 LNLADEAEKKGISI

-169 EPHVRHTPFHKALPA
+169 EPHVRHTPFHKTLPE
-184 DFGKL
+184 DFAEL
-189 LAEGEKLLPES
+189 LAEGENLLPES
-200 ENRPLLLD
+200 KNRPLLLD
-208 FLWQNEEDVLSEE
+208 FLWQKEEDVLSEE

-231 RCNGYFAGE
+231 KCNGYFAGE

-259 ETLTADVCKKDKA
+259 ETLTAAVCKKNEGKG
-272 KADTTARMDKLFLR
+272 DTTAQMDKLFLR

-313 QWLMSVFTQLGTGM
+313 QMLMSVFTKLGAT
-327 DKLFLRKRTGVPLM
+327 
-341 LLLLALVFW
+341 
-350 ITAVGANVPSQ
+350 
-361 WLMSVF
+361 
-367 TQLGTACRSALVSWE
+367 CRSALES

-493 LLTAVFLSAGRPWMS
+493 LLIAVFLSVGKPWMS
-508 GITLF
+508 GFALF

-528 FLSQTVLRGMPSAF
+528 FLSRTVLKGMPSAF

-571 RAMTAAAPAG
+571 RAITAAAPAG
-581 AIIWLLQ
+581 AVIWLLQ
-588 RIPVGDGTLLTQI
+588 RIPMGDGTLLTQI
-601 AMFLEPLGG
+601 ALFLEPLGG
-610 LMGLSGPILMAFLLG
+610 LMGLSGPILLAFLLG

-643 GMLME
+643 GMLVE

-658 ANGWTWTT
+658 ANGWTWMT

-686 IRKETGSRKWAAIS
+686 IRKETGSRKWTAIS

-710 LCAAVHGFFCLFGLA
+710 LCAAVHGLFYFFGLT

>member
-1 MGEEKRPCIALAGNP
+1 
-16 NTGKSTLFNA
+16 
-26 LTGLKQ
+26 
-32 HTGNWSGKTVG
+32 
-43 RAEGRFLLG
+43 
-52 EKEAVLVDLPGIYSL
+52 
-67 FSAGAEE
+67 
-74 ACARD
+74 
-79 FLAFGDAD
+79 
-87 AVAVVVDASALERH
+87 
-101 LPLALQAMELM
+101 
-112 PRCVLC
+112 
-118 LNLADEAEKKGIQI
+118 
-132 DDKKLSALT
+132 
-141 GVPVVKTA
+141 
-149 ARTGRGLSDLTAALE
+149 
-164 KVMEQ
+164 
-169 EPHVRHTPFHKALPA
+169 
-184 DFGKL
+184 
-189 LAEGEKLLPES
+189 
-200 ENRPLLLD
+200 
-208 FLWQNEEDVLSEE
+208 
-221 VGEELRQWRT
+221 
-231 RCNGYFAGE
+231 
-240 EEALAVY
+240 
-247 RKERSLCFQKRA
+247 
-259 ETLTADVCKKDKA
+259 
-272 KADTTARMDKLFLR
+272 
-286 KRTGVPLMLLLLA
+286 MLLLLA

-313 QWLMSVFTQLGTGM
+313 QMLMSAFT
-327 DKLFLRKRTGVPLM
+327 K
-341 LLLLALVFW
+341 
-350 ITAVGANVPSQ
+350 
-361 WLMSVF
+361 
-367 TQLGTACRSALVSWE
+367 LGTACRSVLVSWG

-493 LLTAVFLSAGRPWMS
+493 LLIAVFLSVGKPWMS
-508 GITLF
+508 GFALF

-528 FLSQTVLRGMPSAF
+528 FLSRTVLKGMPSAF

-571 RAMTAAAPAG
+571 RAITAAAPAG
-581 AIIWLLQ
+581 AVIWLLQ

-610 LMGLSGPILMAFLLG
+610 LMGLSGPILLAFLLG

-643 GMLME
+643 GMLVE

-658 ANGWTWTT
+658 ANGWTWMT

-686 IRKETGSRKWAAIS
+686 IRKETGSCKWTAIS

-710 LCAAVHGFFCLFGLA
+710 LCAAVHGLFCLFGLT

>member
-1 MGEEKRPCIALAGNP
+1 MRMGEEKRPCIALAGNP

-43 RAEGRFLLG
+43 RAEGRFWLG

-101 LPLALQAMELM
+101 LPLALQVMELM

-118 LNLADEAEKKGIQI
+118 LNLADEAEKKGISI

-169 EPHVRHTPFHKALPA
+169 EPHVRHTPFHKTLPE
-184 DFGKL
+184 DFAEL
-189 LAEGEKLLPES
+189 LAEGENLLPKS
-200 ENRPLLLD
+200 KNRPLLLD
-208 FLWQNEEDVLSEE
+208 FLWQKEEDVLSEE

-231 RCNGYFAGE
+231 KCNGYFAGE

-259 ETLTADVCKKDKA
+259 ETLTAAVCKKNEGKG
-272 KADTTARMDKLFLR
+272 DTTAQMDKLFLR

-313 QWLMSVFTQLGTGM
+313 QMLMSVFTKLGAT
-327 DKLFLRKRTGVPLM
+327 
-341 LLLLALVFW
+341 
-350 ITAVGANVPSQ
+350 
-361 WLMSVF
+361 
-367 TQLGTACRSALVSWE
+367 CRSALES

-493 LLTAVFLSAGRPWMS
+493 LLIAVFLSVGKPWMS
-508 GITLF
+508 GFALF

-528 FLSQTVLRGMPSAF
+528 FLSRTVLKGMPSAF

-571 RAMTAAAPAG
+571 RAITAAAPAG

-588 RIPVGDGTLLTQI
+588 RIQIGDGTLLTQI

-610 LMGLSGPILMAFLLG
+610 IMGLSGPILLAFLLG

-643 GMLME
+643 GMLVE

-658 ANGWTWTT
+658 ANGWTWMT
-666 AVCAILFSLNH
+666 AVCVILFSLNH

-686 IRKETGSRKWAAIS
+686 IRKETGSRKWTAIS

-710 LCAAVHGFFCLFGLA
+710 LCAAVHGLFCFFGLT

>member
-43 RAEGRFLLG
+43 RAEGRFWLG

-87 AVAVVVDASALERH
+87 TVAVVVDASTLERH
-101 LPLALQAMELM
+101 LPLALQVMELM

-118 LNLADEAEKKGIQI
+118 LNLADEAEKKGISI
-132 DDKKLSALT
+132 DEKKLSDLT

-169 EPHVRHTPFHKALPA
+169 EPHVRHTPFHKALPE
-184 DFGKL
+184 DFIKL
-189 LAEGEKLLPES
+189 LAEGENLLPES
-200 ENRPLLLD
+200 KNRPLLLD
-208 FLWQNEEDVLSEE
+208 FLWQKEEDVLSEE

-231 RCNGYFAGE
+231 KCNGYFAGE

-259 ETLTADVCKKDKA
+259 ETLTAAVCKKNEGKG
-272 KADTTARMDKLFLR
+272 DTTAQMDKLFLR

-313 QWLMSVFTQLGTGM
+313 QMLMSAFT
-327 DKLFLRKRTGVPLM
+327 K
-341 LLLLALVFW
+341 
-350 ITAVGANVPSQ
+350 
-361 WLMSVF
+361 
-367 TQLGTACRSALVSWE
+367 LGTACRSALES

-493 LLTAVFLSAGRPWMS
+493 LLIAVFLSVGKPWMS
-508 GITLF
+508 GLALF

-528 FLSQTVLRGMPSAF
+528 FLSQTVLKGMPSAF

-571 RAMTAAAPAG
+571 RAITAAAPAG
-581 AIIWLLQ
+581 AVIWLLQ
-588 RIPVGDGTLLTQI
+588 RIQIGDGTLLTQI

-610 LMGLSGPILMAFLLG
+610 LMGLSGPILLAFLLG

-643 GMLME
+643 GMLVE

-658 ANGWTWTT
+658 ANGWTWMT

-686 IRKETGSRKWAAIS
+686 IRKETGSCKWTAIS

-710 LCAAVHGFFCLFGLA
+710 LCAAVHGLFCFFGLT

>member
-1 MGEEKRPCIALAGNP
+1 MRMGEEKRPCIALAGNP

-52 EKEAVLVDLPGIYSL
+52 EQEAVLVDLPGIYSL

-101 LPLALQAMELM
+101 LPLALQVMELM

-118 LNLADEAEKKGIQI
+118 LNLADEAEKKGISI

-164 KVMEQ
+164 KVMKQ
-169 EPHVRHTPFHKALPA
+169 EPHVRHMPFHKALPE
-184 DFGKL
+184 DFIKL
-189 LAEGEKLLPES
+189 LAEGENLLPES
-200 ENRPLLLD
+200 KNRPLLLD
-208 FLWQNEEDVLSEE
+208 FLWQKEEDVLSEE

-231 RCNGYFAGE
+231 KCNGYFAGE

-259 ETLTADVCKKDKA
+259 ETLTAAVCKKNEGKG
-272 KADTTARMDKLFLR
+272 DTTAQMDKLFLR

-313 QWLMSVFTQLGTGM
+313 QMLMSVFTKLGAT
-327 DKLFLRKRTGVPLM
+327 
-341 LLLLALVFW
+341 
-350 ITAVGANVPSQ
+350 
-361 WLMSVF
+361 
-367 TQLGTACRSALVSWE
+367 CRSALES

-493 LLTAVFLSAGRPWMS
+493 LLIAVFLSVGKPWMS
-508 GITLF
+508 GFALF

-528 FLSQTVLRGMPSAF
+528 FLSRTVLRGMPSAF

-551 PQIGQVLVRS
+551 PQIGQVLLRS

-571 RAMTAAAPAG
+571 RAITAAAPAG
-581 AIIWLLQ
+581 AVIWLLQ
-588 RIPVGDGTLLTQI
+588 RIQIGDGTLLTQI

-610 LMGLSGPILMAFLLG
+610 IMGLSGPILLAFLLG

-643 GMLME
+643 GMLVE

-658 ANGWTWTT
+658 ANGWTWMT

-686 IRKETGSRKWAAIS
+686 IRKETGSRKWTAIS

-710 LCAAVHGFFCLFGLA
+710 LCAAVHGLFCFFGLT